1 MASYLITEAQIP
13 ILESLDQ
20 NAAKKLKE
28 ICKDIEGLMINTN
41 SRISTLLQNQQTSF
55 FKAFKIVVEQIS
67 SDFRNLQQ
75 KFEEYIAYHE
85 NETEVVNAQNKLVF
99 FRNECQVL
107 NKLCIELKCENQQ
120 LKVKIKEIEQEVN
133 NQKMILLKQATKN
146 SQLQELISFY
156 KQKLQVLNQ
165 QQKQIENDSVKFH
178 SLINKDTKFRV
189 PQLKLHHRYHTEIQ
203 DNDHN
208 SIITYSQKNQTINIC
223 KTSKPK
229 NNLTLLNRTTDDI
242 LETSTGKKDFK
253 QFDKFYERSYKSRA
267 KSQQQTLK
275 INENSETTQKTQE
288 ISSSLIKNIR
298 VNPSYYQNN
307 LTVSS

>member
-1 MASYLITEAQIP
+1 MASHLITEAQIP
-13 ILESLDQ
+13 ILESLDS

-28 ICKDIEGLMINTN
+28 MCRDIEE
-41 SRISTLLQNQQTSF
+41 SQRYYRTSKQAF

-107 NKLCIELKCENQQ
+107 NKLCTELKCENQQ

-146 SQLQELISFY
+146 SQLQQLILFY
-156 KQKLQVLNQ
+156 KEKQEALNQ
-165 QQKQIENDSVKFH
+165 QYKHPKNDSVKFH
-178 SLINKDTKFRV
+178 SLINKDANLRV

-203 DNDHN
+203 ENDHN
-208 SIITYSQKNQTINIC
+208 SIITYSQKHQTINIC

-229 NNLTLLNRTTDDI
+229 PNLILLNRTTDDI
-242 LETSTGKKDFK
+242 LETQTEKQNMK
-253 QFDKFYERSYKSRA
+253 QFDQFYERSYKSRT
-267 KSQQQTLK
+267 KSQQQTMK
-275 INENSETTQKTQE
+275 IHENSETTQKTQE

-298 VNPSYYQNN
+298 VNPSYYQQN